1 MKKLRVGI
9 LGLGRAGAF
18 IKSLYL
24 NDAVFVATCETQAD
38 MNYGLKELYGEDFGF
53 YTDFEEFLNHPGGMD
68 VVILGNFFHEHAHY
82 AIRCLERGI
91 NVISE
96 CLANATMAEGVALV
110 RAAEKSNAMYICGE
124 NYQYYTTYM
133 EADKVYKSGQLGKIL
148 FAESEYNHPL
158 IMPLAE
164 SQKQKT
170 NYLRKFEKHWR
181 NYLPRTYYLQH
192 SLAPLMYVTGSRP
205 VRVTAFPVYNDEME
219 LGDTLTGPNVKD
231 RAAIIMCQND
241 DHSVFRIT
249 GMASFGAED
258 ISFRFC
264 CDKGQIENL
273 RGMENQIMLRFN
285 GGFVPEGR
293 KEVNMYKTEV
303 SAEEAELVEKAG
315 GGHDGADFRVI
326 REGLKAIREGKQH
339 PMDVYFATT
348 MTSVAILAHRS
359 ILNGGKPYDVPD
371 FRKEEDRIKFE
382 NDHDTPFYGSN
393 GSEPT
398 IPCSSH

>member
-82 AIRCLERGI
+82 AIRCLEKGI

-133 EADKVYKSGQLGKIL
+133 EADKVYKSGQLGKVL

-158 IMPLAE
+158 IMPLSE
-164 SQKQKT
+164 SLKQKT

-181 NYLPRTYYLQH
+181 NYLPRTYYIQH
-192 SLAPLMYVTGSRP
+192 SLAPLMFVTGSRP

-219 LGDTLTGPNVKD
+219 MGDTLTGPNVKD

-241 DHSVFRIT
+241 DHSVFRLT

-258 ISFRFC
+258 TSFRFC

-273 RGMENQIMLRFN
+273 RGMDNQIMLRFN
-285 GGFVPEGR
+285 GGCVPEGR
-293 KEVNMYKTEV
+293 KEVNTYKTEV
-303 SAEEAELVEKAG
+303 SSEEAELVEKAG

-359 ILNGGKPYDVPD
+359 ILNGGKPYDIPD

-382 NDHDTPFYGSN
+382 NDHDTPFYGSD
-393 GSEPT
+393 GSEPN

>member
-9 LGLGRAGAF
+9 VGLGRAGAF

-24 NDAVFVATCETQAD
+24 NDAVFVATCETQAE
-38 MNYGLKELYGEDFGF
+38 MNYGLKELYGDDFGF

-68 VVILGNFFHEHAHY
+68 VVILGNFFHEHAPY
-82 AIRCLERGI
+82 AIRCLEKGI

-96 CLANATMAEGVALV
+96 CLPNATMAEGVALV

-124 NYQYYTTYM
+124 NYQYYTTYI
-133 EADKVYKSGQLGKIL
+133 EADRVYKSGQLGKIL

-158 IMPLAE
+158 LAPLSYSE
-164 SQKQKT
+164 QQKT

-181 NYLPRTYYLQH
+181 NYLPRTYYIQH
-192 SLAPLMYVTGSRP
+192 SLAPLMFVTGSRP

-219 LGDTLTGPNVKD
+219 LGDMLTGPNVKD
-231 RAAIIMCQND
+231 RAAIVMCQND
-241 DHSVFRIT
+241 DHSVFRLT

-273 RGMENQIMLRFN
+273 RSEENQMLLRFN
-285 GGFVPEGR
+285 GGYVPEGR
-293 KEVNMYKTEV
+293 NTVNIYKTEV
-303 SAEEAELVEKAG
+303 TPEEAELVEKAG

-326 REGLKAIREGKQH
+326 RESLKAIREGKQH

-348 MTSVAILAHRS
+348 LSSVAILAHRS
-359 ILNGGKPYDVPD
+359 ILNGGQPYDIPD
-371 FRKEEDRIKFE
+371 FRKEEDRVKFE
-382 NDHDTPFYGSN
+382 NDHATPFYGSD
-393 GSEPT
+393 GSEPN

>member
-82 AIRCLERGI
+82 AIRCLEKGI

-124 NYQYYTTYM
+124 NYQYYTKYM

-164 SQKQKT
+164 SQKQTT

-181 NYLPRTYYLQH
+181 NYLPRTYYIQH
-192 SLAPLMYVTGSRP
+192 SLAPLMFITGSRP

-219 LGDTLTGPNVKD
+219 MGDTLTGPNVKD

-241 DHSVFRIT
+241 DHSVFRLT

-258 ISFRFC
+258 ISFRLC

-273 RGMENQIMLRFN
+273 RSEENQMLLRFN
-285 GGFVPEGR
+285 GGCVPAGR
-293 KEVNMYKTEV
+293 SEVSIYKTEV
-303 SAEEAELVEKAG
+303 SAEEADLVEKAG

-359 ILNGGKPYDVPD
+359 ILNGGQPYDVPD
-371 FRKEEDRIKFE
+371 FRKEEDRVKFE
-382 NDHDTPFYGSN
+382 NDNATPFYGSD
-393 GSEPT
+393 GSEPN